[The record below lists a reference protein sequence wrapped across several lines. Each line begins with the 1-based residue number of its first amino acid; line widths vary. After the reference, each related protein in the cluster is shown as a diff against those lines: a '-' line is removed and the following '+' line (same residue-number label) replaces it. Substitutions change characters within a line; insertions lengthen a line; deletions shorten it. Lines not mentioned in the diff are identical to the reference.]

1 MKKYYMAFVDFS
13 EIINVTADM
22 EQLEKAKMRMSE
34 LELLTEKG
42 NPSTTQLRAISEQ
55 TTGAFL
61 DKLQKRVAR
70 RPGGIEGVRDTFQ
83 KLYDKKEFNAMFLYL
98 VFLYG
103 FIEWQVPERTAL
115 LPAVPEAL
123 KFFMAEFITG
133 FNQRLL
139 SQNKENGEREK
150 DDKTEEDM

>member
-13 EIINVTADM
+13 EIINVTADT
-22 EQLEKAKMRMSE
+22 EQLEKAKVRMAE

-42 NPSTTQLRAISEQ
+42 NPSTTQLRALAEQ
-55 TTGAFL
+55 TSGAFL

-70 RPGGIEGVRDTFQ
+70 RPGGITAVRDTFQ
-83 KLYDKKEFNAMFLYL
+83 KLFDKKEYHAMFLYL

-115 LPAVPEAL
+115 LPASSEAL
-123 KFFMAEFITG
+123 KIFMTEFMTG
-133 FNQRLL
+133 FYKRL
-139 SQNKENGEREK
+139 QKEESEDIAE